1 MILLVNS
8 KKKIMKKFLFASL
21 ILLNGCL
28 PSLFIAPG
36 FYAGATDV
44 SVKSKEV
51 LSGTECKW
59 RCYKIKKK

>member
-1 MILLVNS
+1 
-8 KKKIMKKFLFASL
+8 MKKFLFASL

-51 LSGTECKW
+51 LSGAECKW